1 MSKITKYVGL
11 DVHKDSISIA
21 VAEEGRSEP
30 RFLKRIPSC
39 GSRLLRVLRTLGPL
53 EGLHCAY
60 EAGPTGYGLY
70 RLLVG
75 KSVRCE
81 VVAPSEIPA
90 RKGKRVKTDRID
102 AVALAHHLR
111 AGNLVPIRVPDEAV
125 EAIRDLVRARADT
138 KEVEKA
144 AKHRLSKFLL
154 RHGRRYP
161 GRTNWTNMHLD
172 WIRSQSFE
180 HEAQEHVLREYLSG
194 VERAR
199 EQVDRLGDALARLVE
214 SSELASLVKALQ
226 AMRGIQLLTAAS
238 IAFELIDLK
247 RFASAPKLMGYLGLV
262 PSEDSSG
269 ERRRQGSITKAG
281 NKHIRRLLTEAAW
294 NCRHKPKRTI
304 HLRKR
309 QEGVSQEV
317 QDIAWKAQE
326 RMHHRYRA
334 LCARGKNHQCVI
346 TAMARELAGFIWAVG
361 QQERLLAA

>member
-21 VAEEGRSEP
+21 VAEEGRSEA
-30 RFLKRIPSC
+30 RFLKRIPND
-39 GSRLLRVLRTLGPL
+39 GSRLLRVLRTLGTL
-53 EGLHCAY
+53 ESLHCAY

-70 RLLVG
+70 RLLSSKG
-75 KSVRCE
+75 VRCE
-81 VVAPSEIPA
+81 VVAPSEIPI
-90 RKGKRVKTDRID
+90 RKGRKVETDRVD
-102 AVALAHHLR
+102 ARGLAHFLR
-111 AGNLVPIRVPDEAV
+111 SGNLVPIRIPDEAV
-125 EAIRDLVRARADT
+125 EAMRDLVRGRTDS

-154 RHGRRYP
+154 RHDRIYP
-161 GRTNWTNMHLD
+161 GKTNWTNMHLD
-172 WIRSQSFE
+172 WIRRQSFE
-180 HEAQEHVLREYLSG
+180 HEAQECVLREYLHA

-199 EQVDRLGDALARLVE
+199 EQVERLGEALARLVQD
-214 SSELASLVKALQ
+214 SALAPLVKALQ

-262 PSEDSSG
+262 PSEDSTG

-294 NCRHKPKRTI
+294 NSRHKPKRTV

-309 QEGVSQEV
+309 QEGVSPEV
-317 QDIAWKAQE
+317 CEIAWKAQE
-326 RMHHRYRA
+326 RLHHRYRS
-334 LCARGKNHQCVI
+334 LSARGKRHQCVI

-361 QQERLLAA
+361 QQKRLLAV